1 MEDFAA
7 IVKSDK
13 QTAWKMLQ
21 ELSQH
26 DIGSFDGE
34 ISEFDDGDK
43 LKATIFAIS
52 KGIPIDDA
60 AEHIDWRDF
69 EGLTAQIL
77 QMNDFATIRN
87 LILTKPRME
96 IDVVGVKFGVAIL
109 IDCKHWRRHSQS
121 ALDTA
126 VQNQIKRTKH
136 YVASNGTVAAPVIV
150 TLYQDAVTFIDKVP
164 IVPIFRLES
173 FLEEFYGNLEN
184 VETIRKDSQ

>member
-1 MEDFAA
+1 MQDFAV
-7 IVKSDK
+7 IIKSDK
-13 QTAWKMLQ
+13 NTAWKMLQ

-26 DIGSFDGE
+26 GIGNFDGE
-34 ISEFDDGDK
+34 VSEFEDGDR
-43 LKATIFAIS
+43 LKATIFAIN
-52 KGIPIDDA
+52 KGIPIDDV

-77 QMNDFATIRN
+77 QMNDFATMRN

-96 IDVVGVKFGVAIL
+96 IDVVGVKFGIAIL

-121 ALDTA
+121 ALDAA

-136 YVASNGTVAAPVIV
+136 YVASNGTVAAPAIV

-184 VETIRKDSQ
+184 VETIRKDL